1 MRYTSA
7 HPCAMRE
14 EDVFAIQQLIDVAV
28 DNEFYDVA
36 EDLRRARDLLNKK
49 LSQRWAGEL
58 LFDVEQLK
66 DR

>member
-1 MRYTSA
+1 
-7 HPCAMRE
+7 MRE
-14 EDVFAIQQLIDVAV
+14 EDVFATQQLIDVAV

-36 EDLRRARDLLNKK
+36 EDLRRARDLLSKK

-66 DR
+66 DK